1 MNVSALVESLD
12 FGISA
17 AEHDQDLANYF
28 LETPVFLQVIKQK
41 ADIIV
46 GDKGTGKSAIYR
58 MLKDN
63 SRNYPQLSNATIV
76 DGFNPS
82 GQSIFRRFSS
92 KYILQEEDYMNLWKY
107 YIFALVGK
115 RVHDDFSAGEAEL
128 SEIREALNKLGVLE
142 KGLSLE
148 SIVGSI
154 VSKFPKISKIEGGGS
169 IEAIGLKGSGK
180 IEFFEKNQK
189 NSDADQIIHRISSY
203 LQKVNDLL
211 KKRSIEI
218 WVAFDRLDESFHEN
232 PEMEKL
238 ALRALF
244 RTYLDFCD
252 HFKNVKLKLFVRR
265 DLFERI
271 TEKNFVNL
279 SHIKAKTQ
287 RIIWSEDDLWSM
299 LSKRVMRS
307 EEVAA
312 LCGEDVSTD
321 NLFKL
326 LLPEKIDSG
335 ERKPSTRNWILS
347 HIRDGNRVLPPRSLI
362 DLFRHATT
370 EQLKRDKRDE
380 SSQGRGLPILESVS
394 FKDAIAV
401 LSEDRVQDTLYA
413 EASHLRDVIESF
425 RGGKA
430 EHDDATL
437 AQIINRT
444 EESLEQTKNDLKKI
458 GFLEPFGTKYKIPFV
473 YRSYLKIKQGK
484 AR

>member
-17 AEHDQDLANYF
+17 AEHEKDLANYF
-28 LETPVFLQVIKQK
+28 LETPVFLQVIKQS

-58 MLKDN
+58 MLKDK
-63 SRNYPQLSNATIV
+63 SRNYPRLGNVRIV

-82 GQSIFRRFSS
+82 GESVFRRFSS
-92 KYILQEEDYMNLWKY
+92 RDIFEEEDYRNLWKY
-107 YIFALVGK
+107 YIFVLAGL
-115 RVHDDFSAGEAEL
+115 RVIKDYPTGEAEL
-128 SEIREALNKLGVLE
+128 HEIKEALKRLGALE
-142 KGLSLE
+142 KGFSLE
-148 SIVGSI
+148 SIVGFI
-154 VSKFPKISKIEGGGS
+154 FSKIPQISKVEGGGGL
-169 IEAIGLKGSGK
+169 EAIGLNASGRL
-180 IEFFEKNQK
+180 EFFEKEQNIS
-189 NSDADQIIHRISSY
+189 NAGPTENLISSY
-203 LQKVNDLL
+203 LQMVNDLL
-211 KKRSIEI
+211 KRRSIEI

-252 HFKNVKLKLFVRR
+252 HFENIKLKLFVRR

-307 EEVAA
+307 KEVAA
-312 LCGEDVSTD
+312 LCGEDVTTD
-321 NLFKL
+321 NLLRL
-326 LLPEKIDSG
+326 LLPKKIDSG

-347 HIRDGNRVLPPRSLI
+347 RIRDGNHVLPPRSLI

-370 EQLKRDKRDE
+370 EQLKRDKRDA

-394 FKDAIAV
+394 FKEAFSV

-413 EASHLRDVIESF
+413 EASHLRGVIESF

-437 AQIINRT
+437 AKIINRT
-444 EESLEQTKNDLKKI
+444 GESLEQTKNDLKKI
-458 GFLEPFGTKYKIPFV
+458 GFLEPVGAKYKIPFV
-473 YRSYLKIKQGK
+473 YRSYLEIKQGK
-484 AR
+484 SR